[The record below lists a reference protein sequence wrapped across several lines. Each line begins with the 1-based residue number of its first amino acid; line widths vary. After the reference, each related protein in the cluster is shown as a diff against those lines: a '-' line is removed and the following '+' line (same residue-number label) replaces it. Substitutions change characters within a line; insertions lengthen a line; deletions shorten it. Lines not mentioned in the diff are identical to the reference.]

1 MATILSQGEAL
12 YQEQEEFASVA
23 TTFKKRQGQKF
34 PSRPIAPVRSVNSLR
49 QASTKDIDSG
59 AKSYYLSPHLTGC
72 ITVFLSPHPYE
83 LRTIDE
89 QSEELRSDDIAVHDL
104 ARSIV
109 GQNVGFVKTLASARR
124 GKFLTPSTNPL
135 SKAVLPS
142 QPKVQKLEANDGLEA
157 DADLEADE
165 EEPFWRGVFVVPH
178 QHKVLFRKEIEVKT
192 NKLSTWKP
200 NIIIDS
206 YRLEDDDE

>member
-1 MATILSQGEAL
+1 MTTILSQAEPL
-12 YQEQEEFASVA
+12 YQEEEEFAIVA
-23 TTFKKRQGQKF
+23 TTFKKRERQKF
-34 PSRPIAPVRSVNSLR
+34 PSHPIAPVRSV
-49 QASTKDIDSG
+49 
-59 AKSYYLSPHLTGC
+59 
-72 ITVFLSPHPYE
+72 
-83 LRTIDE
+83 
-89 QSEELRSDDIAVHDL
+89 RSDDIAVHDL

-109 GQNVGFVKTLASARR
+109 GQNVGFVQTLASARR
-124 GKFLTPSTNPL
+124 GKFLTPSTNPP
-135 SKAVLPS
+135 SKAVPRS
-142 QPKVQKLEANDGLEA
+142 QPKFQKLEA
-157 DADLEADE
+157 DAGLEADE

>member
-1 MATILSQGEAL
+1 MATILSQAEAL
-12 YQEQEEFASVA
+12 YQEQEEFAIVA

-49 QASTKDIDSG
+49 QASTKDIDSS

-72 ITVFLSPHPYE
+72 VTVFLMPQPYE
-83 LRTIDE
+83 LITIDE
-89 QSEELRSDDIAVHDL
+89 QSEELKSDDIAVHDL
-104 ARSIV
+104 AISIV
-109 GQNVGFVKTLASARR
+109 GQNVDFVKTLASARR

-142 QPKVQKLEANDGLEA
+142 QPKAQKLEA

-178 QHKVLFRKEIEVKT
+178 QHKVLFRKEIEFKT